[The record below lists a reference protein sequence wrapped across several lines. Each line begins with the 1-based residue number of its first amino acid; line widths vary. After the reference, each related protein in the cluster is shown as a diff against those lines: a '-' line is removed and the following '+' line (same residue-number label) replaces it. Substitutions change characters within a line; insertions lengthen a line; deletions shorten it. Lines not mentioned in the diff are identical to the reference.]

1 MTDATII
8 AIVGAVSTV
17 SIGVLNAVVS
27 LKLHQKVEVVH
38 QSVNGIL
45 RDRDEATKASSHA
58 EGMADQRAE
67 DRAGQAHSQPPQS

>member
-17 SIGVLNAVVS
+17 AIGTINAIVS

-67 DRAGQAHSQPPQS
+67 DRAGQADHSHPEL